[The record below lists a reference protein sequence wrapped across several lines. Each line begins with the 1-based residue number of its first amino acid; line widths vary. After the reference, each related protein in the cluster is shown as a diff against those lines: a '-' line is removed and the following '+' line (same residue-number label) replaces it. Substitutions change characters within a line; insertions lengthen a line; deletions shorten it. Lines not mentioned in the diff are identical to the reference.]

1 LHPSVVF
8 KPFFYEILKVAY
20 KMMKRGNLFGM
31 MTVECHLK
39 NFNRVKFLKGK
50 CRAHRCI
57 RTNWQLFFNIM
68 EGIQRYRVEHLK
80 SK

>member
-8 KPFFYEILKVAY
+8 KPFFYEILKVADWG
-20 KMMKRGNLFGM
+20 MKRGNLFGM

-39 NFNRVKFLKGK
+39 HFNRVRFLKEK
-50 CRAHRCI
+50 CRAHRCV
-57 RTNWQLFFNIM
+57 RTNWQLLFNIM
-68 EGIQRYRVEHLK
+68 EGIQKYREEHLK